1 MAWQDEIQE
10 NIKRG
15 IIEILILELLSS
27 EDMYGYQIKIEI
39 DKRSGGYLSIKEGSL
54 YGPLYRMI
62 EKKFITEHK
71 EMAGVRRF
79 RIYYHIEPL
88 GKEFLNSAKTEFL
101 NIVKGTQNII
111 NWREKE
117 NG

>member
-1 MAWQDEIQE
+1 LAWQEEIQE

-15 IIEILILELLSS
+15 ILEILILELLSF

-39 DKRSGGYLSIKEGSL
+39 DKHSGGLIDIKEGSL

-79 RIYYHIEPL
+79 RIYYHLEPL
-88 GKEFLNSAKTEFL
+88 GKEFLKSAKTEFL
-101 NIVKGTQNII
+101 KIVKGTQKII
-111 NWREKE
+111 DWREKG